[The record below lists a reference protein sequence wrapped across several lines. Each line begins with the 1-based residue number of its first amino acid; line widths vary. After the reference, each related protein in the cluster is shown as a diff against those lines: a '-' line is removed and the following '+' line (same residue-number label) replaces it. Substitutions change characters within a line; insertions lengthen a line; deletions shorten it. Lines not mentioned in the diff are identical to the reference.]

1 MHAVFLFTRQQ
12 RNMPTTTTYKR
23 FNIKTDDA
31 DELARLMKT
40 VDDYEMEYNSGQG
53 VTQVDSARVA
63 LAHRGACRMLRPMTG
78 DQRDWLKRVT
88 CGLNVGP
95 VVSAVM
101 PNRIEVRHFT
111 RSSRVRNLVHGGIT
125 GLLAARFM
133 HDPSQV
139 ERTSR
144 TYNSACIILR
154 VNGEAGCEHVKW
166 SIPEFQCRYNI
177 GVKLYKRSAN
187 PFEGLMH
194 DEALSQLNRLD
205 TAENRQAFLDEC
217 NAVANAPNQ
226 SRVKYGIDIRDVDGG
241 DRWCRNATVLSNTW
255 IGAFITV
262 FSNVCEIK
270 MARVGD
276 SSLSKLR
283 RSMHLIDLYRFMS
296 ARIDWILT
304 VPSVRHVA
312 SMNRFW
318 EKYME
323 RIAYMATEGIEH
335 AAYMLARY
343 FPEMMTP
350 ELHVTVIPVH
360 DLYRVPEM
368 QIANDDALFGPIKT
382 ECDAFMPAAVYR
394 HDNDVYRNR
403 DRIYSDSEDDYYD
416 DADSDDDGDD
426 DGDDDDDDNNVQG

>member
-1 MHAVFLFTRQQ
+1 MHAVILITRQH

-40 VDDYEMEYNSGQG
+40 VDDYEMECNSGQLA
-53 VTQVDSARVA
+53 TQVDCARVA

-78 DQRDWLKRVT
+78 DQREWLKRVT
-88 CGLNVGP
+88 CGSNVGP

-144 TYNSACIILR
+144 TYNSACIIRR

-177 GVKLYKRSAN
+177 DVKLYKRSAN

-217 NAVANAPNQ
+217 NTVANAPKQ

-241 DRWCRNATVLSNTW
+241 DRWCRNATVLHSEW
-255 IGAFITV
+255 VGDFITA
-262 FSNVCEIK
+262 FSKVCEIK

-296 ARIDWILT
+296 SRLDWIMT
-304 VPSVRHVA
+304 VPSVRHVTN
-312 SMNRFW
+312 MNRLW
-318 EKYME
+318 EKYVE
-323 RIAYMATEGIEH
+323 RITYMATEGVEH

-350 ELHVTVIPVH
+350 ELHVTVIPMH
-360 DLYRVPEM
+360 DVYRVPEM
-368 QIANDDALFGPIKT
+368 QIANDDALFGSIKT

-394 HDNDVYRNR
+394 NCDL
-403 DRIYSDSEDDYYD
+403 IYSDSEDDYYD
-416 DADSDDDGDD
+416 DYYDDGDD
-426 DGDDDDDDNNVQG
+426 DGDDDDDNVQG